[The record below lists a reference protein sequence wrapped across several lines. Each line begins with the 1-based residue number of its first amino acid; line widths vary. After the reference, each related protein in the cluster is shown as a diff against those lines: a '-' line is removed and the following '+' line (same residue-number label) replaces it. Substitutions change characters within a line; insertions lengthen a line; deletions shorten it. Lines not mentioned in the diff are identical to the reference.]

1 MFDIQNTVVQT
12 TSGQNPGADFVAEM
26 VGQRAFDLLEVQGD
40 ERTER
45 YEMMKDEVFFSA
57 LGEGMPMAD
66 AWDMSE
72 KVGQWTLDLV
82 ARIMATGGA
91 AGGRA

>member
-1 MFDIQNTVVQT
+1 MFEISNA
-12 TSGQNPGADFVAEM
+12 GADSVAEM
-26 VGQRAFDLLEVQGD
+26 VGLRAFELLEVDGD

-45 YEMMKDEVFFSA
+45 YELMKDQLFFSA
-57 LGEGMPMAD
+57 IDEGMPMAD

-91 AGGRA
+91 CGGRA